1 MEEVPGMVFGVAGA
15 FAAAVAVGEVEV
27 LGCAPL
33 EEQLAG
39 LNVDLLERAV
49 PYPALFWAA
58 CGP

>member
-1 MEEVPGMVFGVAGA
+1 MVFGVAGA

-39 LNVDLLERAV
+39 LNVDLFERAV

>member
-1 MEEVPGMVFGVAGA
+1 VEEVPGAVFGVAIA

-39 LNVDLLERAV
+39 LDVDLLECAV
-49 PYPALFWAA
+49 P
-58 CGP
+58 